1 MKAGKRSKETI
12 FLTSAPTRSVWLVC
26 PKTTSGLTQVGL
38 ARHLGDR
45 DILMWQHY
53 RNRWESERSAVR
65 VSGSVGGRYKDAG
78 LGEERS
84 KIPAGRW
91 SGESPAKSRHC
102 PRSFAEAHENDNQ
115 HTKHNRLQQQTK
127 TSGSW
132 SDKSRSHKE
141 VNPETK
147 KAGLQLIAGDP
158 QKSTHQ
164 CNSPSLHSKRP
175 LLHSKRPPP
184 HRNGRPS
191 SFAKHEVNKTA
202 VIVGALTYIALR

>member
-1 MKAGKRSKETI
+1 MKFSDERRKAI
-12 FLTSAPTRSVWLVC
+12 A
-26 PKTTSGLTQVGL
+26 PKTASGLTQAGL
-38 ARHLGDR
+38 ACLNASIEAFVYCILGAQVN
-45 DILMWQHY
+45 I
-53 RNRWESERSAVR
+53 RS
-65 VSGSVGGRYKDAG
+65 SIIGVGGRAKEAQLEFLVLLEDAIRTPDLAQRVQRYQLAVDQAKVRLN
-78 LGEERS
+78 LGVAPGAPLM
-84 KIPAGRW
+84 PARMIINTQSTIGYNNKLKQALP
-91 SGESPAKSRHC
+91 GVLKLGV
-102 PRSFAEAHENDNQ
+102 NN
-115 HTKHNRLQQQTK
+115 
-127 TSGSW
+127 
-132 SDKSRSHKE
+132 E